1 MLTTR
6 IYPSRSITMYHLGTV
21 KAMIESNTYSQ
32 VKVVSGTSG
41 GR

>member
-1 MLTTR
+1 
-6 IYPSRSITMYHLGTV
+6 MYHLGTV